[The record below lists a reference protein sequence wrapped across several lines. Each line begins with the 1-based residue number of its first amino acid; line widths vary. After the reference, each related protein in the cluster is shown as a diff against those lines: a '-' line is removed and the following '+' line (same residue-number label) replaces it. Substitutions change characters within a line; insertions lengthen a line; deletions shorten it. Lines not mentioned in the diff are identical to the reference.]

1 MESHCIPFSNVP
13 YFAFN
18 DTAYATGHPAL
29 TPFFRYKPSLDAFK
43 DVLRDKSA
51 MPTDRDLL
59 VRVLKEQYAALH
71 PSGLVQAHIEAL
83 AQPNTF
89 TVITAHQPSLFTGP
103 LYYIYKILGTINL
116 AETLQDAYPD
126 YRFIPVF
133 ISGSEDHDF
142 EEINH
147 AHLFGKTLTW
157 ETQAGGSTGFLPT
170 NTLEPVLAQLGELLQ
185 SSENGL
191 RIYNEIQAAYTSH
204 PFYGE
209 AAQDLVNR
217 LFGKYGLVVLDMRH
231 RELKRAFI
239 PIMREELFHQPSQ
252 VLVEQTQKALEAA
265 GFSGQAHAREV
276 NLFYLHDGKR
286 SRIVKEGEAYHI
298 LGTSIHFSA
307 TDLEN
312 ELTQYP
318 ERFSPNVV
326 LRPLYQEFILPNLA
340 YIGGGGEI
348 AYWLERKRQ
357 FEHFGINFP
366 MLIRRNSVLWIDKG
380 SSQRMDKLGINAEQ
394 LFQDADTLIRHYV
407 DSQTEHELSLSQEI
421 ASLNALFEGI
431 RQKAIHVDPTL
442 EKTILAE
449 AAKQVKVLEHLEVRL
464 LRAEKQ
470 KHDTAI
476 GQIRHLKEKLF
487 PGHGLQERHDNFIS
501 LYQKYGD
508 ELFETLKAH
517 LHPLEEGMLVL
528 IDN

>member
-1 MESHCIPFSNVP
+1 
-13 YFAFN
+13 
-18 DTAYATGHPAL
+18 
-29 TPFFRYKPSLDAFK
+29 
-43 DVLRDKSA
+43 
-51 MPTDRDLL
+51 
-59 VRVLKEQYAALH
+59 
-71 PSGLVQAHIEAL
+71 
-83 AQPNTF
+83 
-89 TVITAHQPSLFTGP
+89 
-103 LYYIYKILGTINL
+103 
-116 AETLQDAYPD
+116 
-126 YRFIPVF
+126 
-133 ISGSEDHDF
+133 
-142 EEINH
+142 
-147 AHLFGKTLTW
+147 
-157 ETQAGGSTGFLPT
+157 
-170 NTLEPVLAQLGELLQ
+170 
-185 SSENGL
+185 
-191 RIYNEIQAAYTSH
+191 
-204 PFYGE
+204 
-209 AAQDLVNR
+209 
-217 LFGKYGLVVLDMRH
+217 
-231 RELKRAFI
+231 
-239 PIMREELFHQPSQ
+239 MREELFHQPSQ

-366 MLIRRNSVLWIDKG
+366 MLIRRNSVLWVDKG
-380 SSQRMDKLGINAEQ
+380 SSQRMDKLGIKAEQ
-394 LFQDADTLIRHYV
+394 LFQDADTLIRHFV